1 MKSLT
6 ITYRRPTTESYLHL
20 PVPNSVLKKALQQT
34 DKLEGTCQILA
45 YVMDN
50 SPSDNHSDWDID
62 MTPLLDIESFKPHIL
77 DLFIS
82 RIEEE
87 YEDD

>member
-1 MKSLT
+1 MQ
-6 ITYRRPTTESYLHL
+6 INYRRPTTDSYVRMK
-20 PVPNSVLKKALQQT
+20 VPNSILKRALQEE
-34 DKLEGTCQILA
+34 DGLEGTCQILA
-45 YVMDN
+45 YLMDN
-50 SPSDNHSDWDID
+50 SPSDNYGEGDID

-77 DLFIS
+77 DLFSS

>member
-1 MKSLT
+1 MQ
-6 ITYRRPTTESYLHL
+6 INYRRPTTDSYVRMK
-20 PVPNSVLKKALQQT
+20 VPNSILKRALQEK
-34 DKLEGTCQILA
+34 DGLEGTCQILA
-45 YVMDN
+45 YLMDN
-50 SPSDNHSDWDID
+50 SPSDNYGEWDID

-77 DLFIS
+77 DLFSS